1 MFVTFLAVSAVAL
14 FTGLTSPADAAAPAK
29 RMFPTNAEVG
39 IIRPLST
46 PTPDLY
52 TGQTLG
58 PAVPARIAQ
67 WEDEILAAAE
77 AHEVDPNLIAAL
89 MYTESGGNPRALSGA
104 SAVGLLQV
112 IDGPRDP
119 EANVLLGTKML
130 AHNLRLFD
138 EDLELAL
145 AAYNAGPGNVLR
157 YKGIPP
163 YPETRL
169 HIQRTLA
176 AYARFKRGG

>member
-1 MFVTFLAVSAVAL
+1 MY
-14 FTGLTSPADAAAPAK
+14 
-29 RMFPTNAEVG
+29 PTNAEVG

-46 PTPDLY
+46 PTPDQY
-52 TGQTLG
+52 AGQKLG

-77 AHEVDPNLIAAL
+77 AHQVDPNLIAAL
-89 MYTESGGNPRALSGA
+89 MNTESGGNPRAVSGA
-104 SAVGLLQV
+104 SAIGLLQV

-119 EANVLLGTKML
+119 EANVLQGTKML

-145 AAYNAGPGNVLR
+145 AAYNAGPRNVLK

-163 YPETRL
+163 FPETRA

-176 AYARFKRGG
+176 SYEKFKRGA

>member
-1 MFVTFLAVSAVAL
+1 MFVTYLAVSAVAL
-14 FTGLTSPADAAAPAK
+14 LTGLASPADAAPAK
-29 RMFPTNAEVG
+29 RMYPTNAEVG
-39 IIRPLST
+39 IIRPTST

-52 TGQTLG
+52 TGQKLG

-89 MYTESGGNPRALSGA
+89 MNTESEGNPRALSGA
-104 SAVGLLQV
+104 RAVGLLQIV
-112 IDGPRDP
+112 DGPRDP
-119 EANVLLGTKML
+119 EANVLQGTRML

-145 AAYNAGPGNVLR
+145 AAYNAGPRNVLK

-163 YPETRL
+163 FPETRL
-169 HIQRTLA
+169 HIRRTLA
-176 AYARFKRGG
+176 AYERYKQGA